1 MKLQIEIEEA
11 QEFELESKDNLL
23 LINGKEQQYS
33 INKIEK
39 NHFLLEVDHKNY
51 NLYVVSRDE
60 NYLELSINGY
70 SLNVN
75 VKDHIAQI
83 LEQLGMDMDLTEEI
97 NELIAPM
104 PGAIIDVAVKE
115 GDEVKT
121 GDTLLILEAMKME
134 NIIKS
139 PTDGTIQKLHV
150 EKGNNVEKN
159 QVLISF

>member
-11 QEFELESKDNLL
+11 QEFELESKDNVL
-23 LINGKEQQYS
+23 LINGKEQKYS
-33 INKIEK
+33 INKIES
-39 NHFLLEVDHKNY
+39 NHFLLQVDHKNY
-51 NLYVVSRDE
+51 DLFVISKDE
-60 NYLELSINGY
+60 NFLELSINGHIM
-70 SLNVN
+70 NVR

-83 LEQLGMDMDLTEEI
+83 LEQLGMDMDLAEEI

-104 PGAIIDVAVKE
+104 PGAIIDISVKE
-115 GDEVKT
+115 GDEVKQ
-121 GDTLLILEAMKME
+121 GHSLLILEAMKME